1 LGSGFLNNLAPGEV
15 IKARIINNSAF
26 HFPKNVSKAAL
37 ISNGTG
43 IAPFLG
49 MIEQNKKKTEIHL
62 YSGFQKETETVLEYK
77 KFTSESIQ
85 KQQLKSFHLALSREA
100 SHDYVMDLIRR
111 DAVFFVDLLTQ
122 GGVIMICGSLA
133 MQRDVESTLENLC
146 LDRTTMSILD
156 YKTNGQI
163 LTDCY

>member
-1 LGSGFLNNLAPGEV
+1 
-15 IKARIINNSAF
+15 
-26 HFPKNVSKAAL
+26 PKNQSKVAL

-49 MIEQNKKKTEIHL
+49 MIEQNKKKTEIHM
-62 YSGFQKETETVLEYK
+62 YSGFRKETETVVGYK

-85 KQQLKSFHLALSREA
+85 KQQLKSFHLALSREDN
-100 SHDYVMDLIRR
+100 HDYVMDLIRR
-111 DAVFFVDLLTQ
+111 DGEFFNDLLTK

-146 LDRTTMSILD
+146 QDKTTMSILD
-156 YKTNGQI
+156 YKANGQI